1 MRSLFDF
8 VIQPLGGEYDNEVKI
23 GDKSLV
29 LNTKIESFK
38 AVNNLAVVID
48 TPKAYKTPIK
58 KGDIIV
64 IHHNVFR
71 TFYDMKGVRKKSR
84 SWFKDNL
91 YLCQIDQVY
100 LYKRDEEWK
109 AFGDRCFIMPLK
121 DNNSLTLDKEQ
132 KLIGILK
139 IGNSSL
145 EALKI
150 VPGDLVGYTPYGEWE
165 FIVDDQRLYCMKSND
180 IVIKYEYEGNEAE
193 YNPSW
198 AHSGRG
204 IN

>member
-29 LNTKIESFK
+29 INTKIESFK

-180 IVIKYEYEGNEAE
+180 IVIKYEHEGNEVE

-198 AHSGRG
+198 AHSS
-204 IN
+204 

>member
-180 IVIKYEYEGNEAE
+180 IVIKYEHEGNEVE

-198 AHSGRG
+198 AHSS
-204 IN
+204 

>member
-8 VIQPLGGEYDNEVKI
+8 VVQPLGGEYDNEIKI
-23 GDKSLV
+23 GEKSLV
-29 LNTKIESFK
+29 INTKIESFK

-48 TPKAYKTPIK
+48 TPKAYKTSIK
-58 KGDIIV
+58 KGDTIV

-91 YLCQIDQVY
+91 YLCQIDQIY
-100 LYKRDEEWK
+100 LYKRDKEWK
-109 AFGDRCFIMPLK
+109 AFNDRCFIMPLK
-121 DNNSLTLDKEQ
+121 NNNSLTLDKEQ

-165 FIVDDQRLYCMKSND
+165 FIVDGQRLYCMKSND
-180 IVIKYEYEGNEAE
+180 IVIKYEHQENQTE

-198 AHSGRG
+198 ACSS
-204 IN
+204 

>member
-1 MRSLFDF
+1 MKSIFDF
-8 VIQPLGGEYDNEVKI
+8 IIQPLGDEYNNEIKVKN
-23 GDKSLV
+23 KSLII
-29 LNTKIESFK
+29 NTKIESYK
-38 AVNNLAVVID
+38 SVNNLAIVIE
-48 TPKAYKTPIK
+48 TPKAYNTPIK

-64 IHHNVFR
+64 VHHNVFR

-91 YLCQIDQVY
+91 YFCQIDQVY
-100 LYKRDEEWK
+100 LYKKSKEWK
-109 AFGDRCFIMPLK
+109 SFGDRCFIMPLK
-121 DNNSLTLDKEQ
+121 NNNSLTLDKEQ

-150 VPGDLVGYTPYGEWE
+150 IPGDIVGYKPYGEWD
-165 FIVDDQRLYCMKSND
+165 FLIDGQRLYCMKSND
-180 IVIKYEYEGNEAE
+180 IVIKYEHQENQTE

-198 AHSGRG
+198 ASSG
-204 IN
+204 

>member
-23 GDKSLV
+23 DDKSLV